1 MANIITTNNNGLWGT
16 TSFTDPFRI
25 FDDVF
30 GRAWSRPG
38 PTERG
43 TANTQI
49 TEQDDSFQV
58 SVAAPGLTRK
68 DFEVKVRETA
78 GRSVMTVA
86 YTADDTNTFTQ
97 GSFTRSWTLPRN
109 TATDGVTATYRSGI
123 LTVTVPK
130 ADTTQDDDEF
140 VVSVK

>member
-30 GRAWSRPG
+30 GRTWAGSG
-38 PTERG
+38 TSRG
-43 TANTQI
+43 TTNTQI
-49 TEQDDSFQV
+49 TEQDDSFQI

-68 DFEVKVRETA
+68 DFDVKVKETG

-130 ADTTQDDDEF
+130 TDTTQGDDEF